1 MGRIREYDR
10 AWVKRLVWLLPVA
23 MLTLVVI
30 LLTLEHL
37 QVVDHFFNVGY
48 EGPMQLLPEITILD
62 DTGLEAEI
70 FAEERHDMVARE
82 VEVYS
87 EEEEPEIE
95 DEDPLSP
102 SESTEPTE
110 EPITDEILGRDPIRT
125 YPSHAP
131 VPYREDYVILKMVK
145 PVYPPEAIELGLEG
159 YVLVEVFINEQ
170 GTVQEAWVRKVKG
183 IESFETATVEA
194 VRQFRFKPV
203 RDRGAPSSFWVSFL
217 VRFELD
223 Y

>member
-10 AWVKRLVWLLPVA
+10 EWMKRLVWLLPA
-23 MLTLVVI
+23 ALLLLVSI
-30 LLTLEHL
+30 LITLERL
-37 QVVDHFFNVGY
+37 QVVDNFFSVGY

-62 DTGLEAEI
+62 ETGLEAEV
-70 FAEERHDMVARE
+70 FSEERHDMVARE

-87 EEEEPEIE
+87 EEEEPETE
-95 DEDPLSP
+95 DEAPLTP

-110 EPITDEILGRDPIRT
+110 EPVTDEFEGRDPIRS

-145 PVYPPEAIELGLEG
+145 PVYPPEAIEQGLEG

-183 IESFETATVEA
+183 IEAFETATVEA
-194 VRQFRFKPV
+194 VRQFVFKPV

-223 Y
+223 F

>member
-10 AWVKRLVWLLPVA
+10 AWMKRLAWLLPVA
-23 MLTLVVI
+23 MLLLVFI
-30 LLTLEHL
+30 LFTLERL
-37 QVVDHFFNVGY
+37 QVVDRFFNVGY

-62 DTGLEAEI
+62 DTGEEAEV
-70 FAEERHDMVARE
+70 FAEERRDMIARE
-82 VEVYS
+82 VEIYT

-95 DEDPLSP
+95 DDEPQLP
-102 SESTEPTE
+102 SEATEPTD
-110 EPITDEILGRDPIRT
+110 EPVTDEFEGRDPIRT

-131 VPYREDYVILKMVK
+131 VPYREDYVILKMIK

-183 IESFETATVEA
+183 IDAFETATVEA
-194 VRQFRFKPV
+194 VRQFVFKPV
-203 RDRGAPSSFWVSFL
+203 RDRGAPASFWVSFL